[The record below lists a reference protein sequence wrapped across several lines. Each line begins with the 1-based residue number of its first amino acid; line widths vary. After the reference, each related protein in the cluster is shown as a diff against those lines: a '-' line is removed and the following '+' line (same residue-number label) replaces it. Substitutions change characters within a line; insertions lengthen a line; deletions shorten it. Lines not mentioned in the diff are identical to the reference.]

1 MNQAEYLA
9 VTSAIQA
16 HARGKSVVPFP
27 PDRRHEFELAAVRVA
42 AVLAGSA
49 NVAAEFV
56 DRLGISAEPDLMECV
71 FDITDQIVQHAD
83 LEGIPIDDIF
93 TESATQFAFRDLAKF
108 EASGR

>member
-1 MNQAEYLA
+1 MA
-9 VTSAIQA
+9 SAIQA
-16 HARGKSVVPFP
+16 HARGKNVVPFP

-83 LEGIPIDDIF
+83 TECVPIDDIF
-93 TESATQFAFRDLAKF
+93 IETATQFAFRDVAKN
-108 EASGR
+108 EESTR